1 MFLQNLIW
9 CISWFKTFS
18 LLVHRNDDLIDNESG
33 DSFRVEAC
41 KEESVETVE
50 SVDYIKDDAA
60 TAVMEDGNKKLNE
73 TNDFAE
79 DSDNAVADED
89 LDKAAV
95 EGLSNANEQGKVDQ
109 TYVISKNKMYFDK

>member
-9 CISWFKTFS
+9 CISWCKTFS

-50 SVDYIKDDAA
+50 SADAA

-109 TYVISKNKMYFDK
+109 TYVISKNKMYK

>member
-9 CISWFKTFS
+9 RFSLFKTFS

-50 SVDYIKDDAA
+50 SADYVKDAL
-60 TAVMEDGNKKLNE
+60 MEDGNKKLNE

-95 EGLSNANEQGKVDQ
+95 EGLSNANEQGKVYQ
-109 TYVISKNKMYFDK
+109 TYVISKNKMCFDK